1 MRDTVWLIR
10 RTTLAMLRSYKS
22 LLLYLLTPVIGIGL
36 AFLIYSGQGD
46 VSVRI
51 GIVNQDG
58 EQLVA
63 SDVVR
68 FLDGIN
74 NVEWS
79 PVQEEEARELV
90 LAGELDAAAILPSGF
105 SAGVEAGKGESL
117 IELVA
122 LEGSMA
128 VSYIRAYLDPYIGN
142 LTAIGRMA
150 QSGGGES
157 FDSVYAKYKAAEFGL
172 LTEEVADTSAQQD
185 MANRAIGYL
194 IIFMM
199 FSAVNLSAFMIK
211 EKEDRTYFRVLAS
224 PVSAKAYVMSNVA
237 VNMLVLLVQ
246 MAIMLVVM
254 IAGFGIEPGLPL
266 WQLVIALLMFAW
278 VAVALS
284 LVIVAFSSNSMMA
297 SAMQN
302 SLIITS
308 CLLAGCMFPIDAMPQ
323 AMRAIADFLP
333 QRWLLDTISKLQQ
346 GAAATDL
353 TMNVLTLL
361 AFAAMF
367 SLLAIYKFGR
377 NKDARTYI

>member
-1 MRDTVWLIR
+1 MRDTIWLIQ

-58 EQLVA
+58 EQAVA
-63 SDVVR
+63 SDVVH
-68 FLDGIN
+68 FLDSIR

-79 PVQEEEARELV
+79 DVQEEEARELV

-105 SAGVEAGKGESL
+105 SAWVKGGKEEFP

-128 VSYIRAYLDPYIGN
+128 ASYIRSYLDPYIGN
-142 LTAIGRMA
+142 LMAIGRTA
-150 QSGGGES
+150 QSGGES
-157 FDSVYAKYKAAEFGL
+157 FDTVYANYKAAEFGL
-172 LTEEVADTSAQQD
+172 LTEDVADTSAQRD

-211 EKEDRTYFRVLAS
+211 EKENRTYFRVLAS
-224 PVSAKAYVMSNVA
+224 PVSAKAYVTSNVA

-254 IAGFGIEPGLPL
+254 IAGFGIKPGLPL
-266 WQLVIALLMFAW
+266 WQLVAVLLIFAW

-284 LVIVAFSSNSMMA
+284 LVIVAFASNSMAA

-308 CLLAGCMFPIDAMPQ
+308 CLLAGCMFPIDGMPQ
-323 AMRAIADFLP
+323 AMRTIADFLP

-346 GAAATDL
+346 GAAAADL

-367 SLLAIYKFGR
+367 SMLAIYKFGR
-377 NKDARTYI
+377 NRDARTYV

>member
-1 MRDTVWLIR
+1 MRDTIWLIR
-10 RTTLAMLRSYKS
+10 RTALAMLRSYKS
-22 LLLYLLTPVIGIGL
+22 LLLYLLTPIIGIGL
-36 AFLIYSGQGD
+36 AFLIYSGSGD

-51 GIVNQDG
+51 GVVNQDG
-58 EQLVA
+58 EQPIA
-63 SDVVR
+63 ADVID
-68 FLDGIN
+68 FLDGISH
-74 NVEWS
+74 VERS
-79 PVQEEEARELV
+79 DVQEEEARALV

-105 SAGVEAGKGESL
+105 SAGVKAGKAESP

-128 VSYIRAYLDPYIGN
+128 ASYMRSYLDPYIGN
-142 LTAIGRMA
+142 LTAIGMRT
-150 QSGGGES
+150 QNGGES
-157 FDSVYAKYKAAEFGL
+157 FDTVYAKYKAAEFQL
-172 LTEEVADTSAQQD
+172 QSEEVADISAQRD
-185 MANRAIGYL
+185 MTNRAIGYL

-211 EKEDRTYFRVLAS
+211 EKENRTYFRVLAS
-224 PVSAKAYVMSNVA
+224 PVSAKAYVASNVA

-266 WQLVIALLMFAW
+266 WQLVAVLLLFAW

-284 LVIVAFSSNSMMA
+284 LVIIAFASNSMAA

-302 SLIITS
+302 TLIITT

-323 AMRAIADFLP
+323 AMRMIADFLP

-346 GAAATDL
+346 GTAIADL
-353 TMNVLTLL
+353 SMNLLTLL
-361 AFAAMF
+361 AFAVTF
-367 SLLAIYKFGR
+367 SLLAIYKFGH
-377 NKDARTYI
+377 NKHARTYV